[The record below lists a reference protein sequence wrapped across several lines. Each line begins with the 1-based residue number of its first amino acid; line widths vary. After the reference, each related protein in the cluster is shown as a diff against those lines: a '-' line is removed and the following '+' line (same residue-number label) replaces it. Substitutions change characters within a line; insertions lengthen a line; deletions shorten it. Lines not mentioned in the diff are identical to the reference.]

1 MGPDRPEL
9 SSATSESTAFLPLS
23 RVLEEE
29 FVALH
34 GPLPASASG
43 VGDEARMPAL
53 YDAIHE
59 LAEKRAAL
67 CLSGGGIRSATFALG
82 VLQGLARAG
91 LLTQFHYLSTVSGGG
106 YIGSWLTAWIHRSG
120 DDAEKVAAQ
129 LASLRPRAPLDPEPE
144 PIAYLREFS
153 NYLSPR
159 AGLMSTDAWTLFG
172 TILRN
177 MILIWLVL
185 VPMLTAALMLPRLYL
200 SLLLWTDAARG
211 SRVPAALIVIGGG
224 LLAWAVAYIAATIPS
239 ATRALRGQGKFLA
252 FCLAPLLLGLGAL
265 TIYWAAVSGGPEG
278 ARAAAVPGL
287 GGFVRFA
294 VVVHL
299 LAWAGYTLWLRSP
312 WGQRQPPRGGLGA
325 RLGSFVAEVVV
336 VVVAGAVGGAIAW
349 GLAAKVFPDVA
360 ARSIE
365 YAALAP
371 GFVMGTFLLA
381 ATALVGLISR
391 WTEDEDREWWS
402 RCGAWF
408 LISGSAWTVLASLVL
423 LGPVLLSHTW
433 LSRGL
438 TAVGGVSGLV
448 SVVGGWF
455 TKIGARDRA
464 SSQMSGRERLM
475 ALVVPLAGIVFA
487 AVIAIGLSTLTSGLL
502 GWLVWKTGDPVVTPA
517 RWRDNG
523 WAVGPFDHI
532 GVLVSTPVALV
543 VFVALT
549 LTLLGLVAAWFINT
563 NRFSLHAMYRNRLI
577 RAYLGASNPDRRANP
592 FTGFDDGDN
601 LQMHELWPRSSGA
614 PPGGAPGGTPPGA
627 PVRPRRLLHV
637 VNMALNLV
645 HGARLAWQERK
656 AHTFTTTAL
665 HAGSLVVGYRRT
677 RAGTGGPR
685 AHFGGTEGI
694 SLGTAVTISGAAA
707 SPNMGYHS
715 SPLVTFLMTL
725 FNVRL
730 GWWLGNPGVRGDH
743 TFYLPSPRVA
753 VRPIVAEAFGLTGS
767 TGPYVYLSDGGH
779 FENLGLYEMILRRCH
794 FIVVSDASCD
804 EGGMFQDLGSA
815 VRKIR
820 ADMGVPI
827 EFKDGVG
834 ILPRSAD
841 PARRA
846 QSLYW
851 ALGRIR
857 YSVVD
862 PPVVPTSDPAA
873 RDGWLLYIKPALC
886 GSEPADVCEYA
897 ATHAQF
903 PHEPT
908 TDQFFS
914 ESQFE
919 SYRMLGFHVMEQMS
933 RGFAGGS
940 LADFVAHVA
949 GPRARPAG
957 TP

>member
-1 MGPDRPEL
+1 MTPDGPATGGGASQ
-9 SSATSESTAFLPLS
+9 SSSFLPLS
-23 RVLEEE
+23 QILAEE
-29 FVALH
+29 FTVLH
-34 GPLPASASG
+34 GPLPPG
-43 VGDEARMPAL
+43 TFVDDEDRLPGL
-53 YDAIHE
+53 YEAIHA
-59 LAEKRAAL
+59 LPEKRAAL

-106 YIGSWLTAWIHRSG
+106 YIGAWLSAWIHRTG
-120 DDAEKVAAQ
+120 NDVEKVAGE
-129 LASLRPRAPLDPEPE
+129 LASLRPREKLAPEPE
-144 PIAYLREFS
+144 PIGHLREFS

-159 AGLMSTDAWTLFG
+159 AGLMSTDAWTLLG

-185 VPMLTAALMLPRLYL
+185 VPLLAAVLMLPRLYL
-200 SLLLWTDAARG
+200 SLLLWVNTSG
-211 SRVPAALIVIGGG
+211 GALSPGVLLVVGGV

-239 ATRALRGQGKFLA
+239 STTARRGQGKFLV
-252 FCLAPLLLGLGAL
+252 FCLLPLLLGLGSL
-265 TIYWAAVSGGPEG
+265 TIYWAAVSG
-278 ARAAAVPGL
+278 RATAANPVPLPGL
-287 GGFVRFA
+287 AEFVRFG
-294 VVVHL
+294 VLVHL

-312 WGQRQPPRGGLGA
+312 WGHRQPPRDSLGG
-325 RLGSFVAEVVV
+325 RLLSFVADFFV

-349 GLAAKVFPDVA
+349 VLAAKLFSRVDYTL
-360 ARSIE
+360 IL

-371 GFVMGTFLLA
+371 GFVVSAFLLA
-381 ATALVGLISR
+381 ATALVGLLSR
-391 WTEDEDREWWS
+391 WTEDDDREWWS

-408 LISGSAWTVLASLVL
+408 LIAGTGWTVFGSLVL
-423 LGPVLLSHTW
+423 FGPVLLSQTW

-438 TAVGGVSGLV
+438 AAVGGVSGLV
-448 SVVGGWF
+448 TVVGGWF
-455 TKIGARDRA
+455 SKLAARDRT
-464 SSQMSGRERLM
+464 STQTSRGDRFM
-475 ALVVPLAGIVFA
+475 ALVVPLAGVAFA
-487 AVIAIGLSTLTSGLL
+487 AVLAIGLSTLISGLL
-502 GWLVWKTGDPVVTPA
+502 GWLIRVSGGTTGGLEQWGSWPH
-517 RWRDNG
+517 
-523 WAVGPFDHI
+523 GPFDHV
-532 GVLVSTPVALV
+532 GVLVSSPIWIVAGV
-543 VFVALT
+543 AVALT
-549 LTLLGLVAAWFINT
+549 GLGLVMAWFINT

-577 RAYLGASNPDRRANP
+577 RAYLGASNSDRHANP

-601 LQMHELWPRSSGA
+601 IQMHELWPRSSAASRAA
-614 PPGGAPGGTPPGA
+614 PA
-627 PVRPRRLLHV
+627 PRRKLLHV

-645 HGARLAWQERK
+645 HGERLAWQERK
-656 AHTFTTTAL
+656 AHTFTVSAL

-677 RAGTGGPR
+677 RAGAGGPR
-685 AHFGGTEGI
+685 AHYGGTEGV
-694 SLGTAVTISGAAA
+694 SLGTAITISGAAA

-715 SPLVTFLMTL
+715 SPLVTFLLTL

-743 TFYLPSPRVA
+743 TFYLASPRVA

-779 FENLGLYEMILRRCH
+779 FENLGLYEMVLRRCH

-804 EGGMFQDLGSA
+804 EGGAFQDLGSA

-827 EFKDGVG
+827 DFEGGIG

-846 QSLYW
+846 GSLYW

-857 YSVVD
+857 YSIAD
-862 PPVVPTSDPAA
+862 PPATPSANPGA

-886 GSEPADVCEYA
+886 GTEPPDVCEYA
-897 ATHAQF
+897 MAHDRF

-919 SYRMLGFHVMEQMS
+919 SYRMLGSHVMQQMS
-933 RGFAGGS
+933 REWKGGS
-940 LADFVAHVA
+940 LADFIAHVSARLPGA
-949 GPRARPAG
+949 GKPA
-957 TP
+957 

>member
-1 MGPDRPEL
+1 
-9 SSATSESTAFLPLS
+9 
-23 RVLEEE
+23 
-29 FVALH
+29 
-34 GPLPASASG
+34 
-43 VGDEARMPAL
+43 
-53 YDAIHE
+53 
-59 LAEKRAAL
+59 
-67 CLSGGGIRSATFALG
+67 
-82 VLQGLARAG
+82 
-91 LLTQFHYLSTVSGGG
+91 
-106 YIGSWLTAWIHRSG
+106 
-120 DDAEKVAAQ
+120 
-129 LASLRPRAPLDPEPE
+129 
-144 PIAYLREFS
+144 
-153 NYLSPR
+153 
-159 AGLMSTDAWTLFG
+159 
-172 TILRN
+172 
-177 MILIWLVL
+177 
-185 VPMLTAALMLPRLYL
+185 MLPRLYL
-200 SLLLWTDAARG
+200 SLLLWTDAAP
-211 SRVPAALIVIGGG
+211 SPAVRAVLLTIGGG

-239 ATRALRGQGKFLA
+239 ATRARRGQGKFLA

-265 TIYWAAVSGGPEG
+265 TIFWAAVTGGPQGPRE
-278 ARAAAVPGL
+278 ASVPGL

-299 LAWAGYTLWLRSP
+299 IAWAGYTVWLRSP

-325 RLGSFVAEVVV
+325 RLVSFVAELLV

-349 GLAAKVFPDVA
+349 GLATKVFPDVGV
-360 ARSIE
+360 RSIE
-365 YAALAP
+365 YAAFAP

-408 LISGSAWTVLASLVL
+408 LIAGSAWTVFALLVL

-455 TKIGARDRA
+455 TKLGGGDRT
-464 SSQMSGRERLM
+464 SSQTSGKDRLM
-475 ALVVPLAGIVFA
+475 ALVVPLAGLVFA

-502 GWLVWKTGDPVVTPA
+502 GWLVQKSGDPVLAPT
-517 RWRDNG
+517 RWREHG
-523 WAVGPFDHI
+523 WAVGPFNHI
-532 GVLVSTPVALV
+532 GVLVSAPVALV
-543 VFVALT
+543 VCVTLA
-549 LTLLGLVAAWFINT
+549 LTLLGLVAAGFINT

-577 RAYLGASNPDRRANP
+577 RAYLGASNTDRHANP

-601 LQMHELWPRSSGA
+601 LQMHELWPRSSS
-614 PPGGAPGGTPPGA
+614 APGSTPAGTPAGA
-627 PVRPRRLLHV
+627 TGPKRRLLHV

-645 HGARLAWQERK
+645 HGERLAWQERK
-656 AHTFTTTAL
+656 AHTFTATAL
-665 HAGSLVVGYRRT
+665 HAGSLAVGYRRT
-677 RAGTGGPR
+677 DAGTGGSR
-685 AHFGGTEGI
+685 AHYGGTEGI

-715 SPLVTFLMTL
+715 SPLVTFLLTL

-730 GWWLGNPGVRGDH
+730 GWWLGNPGVRGDR
-743 TFYLPSPRVA
+743 TFYLASPRVA

-779 FENLGLYEMILRRCH
+779 FENLGLYEMVLRRCH

-804 EGGMFQDLGSA
+804 AGGLFQDLGSA

-827 EFKDGVG
+827 DFEGGVG

-841 PARRA
+841 PAKRA

-857 YSVVD
+857 YSIAD
-862 PPVVPTSDPAA
+862 PKPGANPDD
-873 RDGWLLYIKPALC
+873 RDGWLLYVKPALC
-886 GSEPADVCEYA
+886 GSEPPDVCEYA
-897 ATHAQF
+897 ASHDQF

-919 SYRMLGFHVMEQMS
+919 SYRALGSHVMEQMR
-933 RGFAGGS
+933 RGFGGGS
-940 LADFVAHVA
+940 LADFIAHVA
-949 GPRARPAG
+949 GRRTKAAG

>member
-1 MGPDRPEL
+1 
-9 SSATSESTAFLPLS
+9 
-23 RVLEEE
+23 
-29 FVALH
+29 
-34 GPLPASASG
+34 
-43 VGDEARMPAL
+43 
-53 YDAIHE
+53 
-59 LAEKRAAL
+59 
-67 CLSGGGIRSATFALG
+67 
-82 VLQGLARAG
+82 
-91 LLTQFHYLSTVSGGG
+91 
-106 YIGSWLTAWIHRSG
+106 
-120 DDAEKVAAQ
+120 
-129 LASLRPRAPLDPEPE
+129 
-144 PIAYLREFS
+144 
-153 NYLSPR
+153 
-159 AGLMSTDAWTLFG
+159 
-172 TILRN
+172 
-177 MILIWLVL
+177 
-185 VPMLTAALMLPRLYL
+185 
-200 SLLLWTDAARG
+200 
-211 SRVPAALIVIGGG
+211 
-224 LLAWAVAYIAATIPS
+224 
-239 ATRALRGQGKFLA
+239 ALRGQGKFLA

-408 LISGSAWTVLASLVL
+408 LISGSAWTVLASVVL
-423 LGPVLLSHTW
+423 
-433 LSRGL
+433 
-438 TAVGGVSGLV
+438 
-448 SVVGGWF
+448 
-455 TKIGARDRA
+455 
-464 SSQMSGRERLM
+464 
-475 ALVVPLAGIVFA
+475 LAGIVFA

-665 HAGSLVVGYRRT
+665 HAGSLVV
-677 RAGTGGPR
+677 
-685 AHFGGTEGI
+685 
-694 SLGTAVTISGAAA
+694 
-707 SPNMGYHS
+707 
-715 SPLVTFLMTL
+715 
-725 FNVRL
+725 
-730 GWWLGNPGVRGDH
+730 
-743 TFYLPSPRVA
+743 
-753 VRPIVAEAFGLTGS
+753 
-767 TGPYVYLSDGGH
+767 
-779 FENLGLYEMILRRCH
+779 
-794 FIVVSDASCD
+794 
-804 EGGMFQDLGSA
+804 
-815 VRKIR
+815 
-820 ADMGVPI
+820 
-827 EFKDGVG
+827 
-834 ILPRSAD
+834 
-841 PARRA
+841 
-846 QSLYW
+846 
-851 ALGRIR
+851 
-857 YSVVD
+857 
-862 PPVVPTSDPAA
+862 
-873 RDGWLLYIKPALC
+873 
-886 GSEPADVCEYA
+886 
-897 ATHAQF
+897 
-903 PHEPT
+903 
-908 TDQFFS
+908 
-914 ESQFE
+914 
-919 SYRMLGFHVMEQMS
+919 
-933 RGFAGGS
+933 
-940 LADFVAHVA
+940 
-949 GPRARPAG
+949 
-957 TP
+957 

>member
-1 MGPDRPEL
+1 MGPDRD
-9 SSATSESTAFLPLS
+9 ATGAATTSESSAFVPLAQ
-23 RVLEEE
+23 VLEEE

-34 GPLPASASG
+34 GPLPERVRGA
-43 VGDEARMPAL
+43 GDEARIPAL
-53 YDAIHE
+53 YEAIHE
-59 LAEKRAAL
+59 LGEKRAAL

-91 LLTQFHYLSTVSGGG
+91 LLTKFHYLSTVSGGG
-106 YIGSWLTAWIHRSG
+106 YIGSWLSAWIHRSG
-120 DDAEKVAAQ
+120 DDMEKVAAQ
-129 LASLRPRAPLDPEPE
+129 LASQRPRAPLDPEPE

-159 AGLMSTDAWTLFG
+159 AGLMSTDTWTLFG

-185 VPMLTAALMLPRLYL
+185 VPLLTAALMLPRLYL
-200 SLLLWTDAARG
+200 ALLLWTDAAKG
-211 SRVPAALIVIGGG
+211 SVLPSVLLAVGGG

-265 TIYWAAVSGGPEG
+265 TIYWAAVSGEWDGV
-278 ARAAAVPGL
+278 RAPAVPGL
-287 GGFVRFA
+287 GGFVRFG

-325 RLGSFVAEVVV
+325 RLGSFVAELVV

-349 GLAAKVFPDVA
+349 GLAVKIFPDVA
-360 ARSIE
+360 VLSIE

-391 WTEDEDREWWS
+391 WTEDEDREWWA

-408 LISGSAWTVLASLVL
+408 LISGSAWTVFALLVL

-438 TAVGGVSGLV
+438 AAAGGLSGLV

-455 TKIGARDRA
+455 TKLSARDRT
-464 SSQMSGRERLM
+464 SSQTSGKDRLM
-475 ALVVPLAGIVFA
+475 ARVVPLAGIVFA
-487 AVIAIGLSTLTSGLL
+487 AVLAIGLSTLTSGLL
-502 GWLVWKTGDPVVTPA
+502 GWLVRKTGDPIVTPA
-517 RWRDNG
+517 RWRERG

-543 VFVALT
+543 VFVALS

-577 RAYLGASNPDRRANP
+577 RAYLGASHPDRRANP

-601 LQMHELWPRSSGA
+601 LQMHELWPRSSGV
-614 PPGGAPGGTPPGA
+614 PGGARGGTPPGPPA
-627 PVRPRRLLHV
+627 RPRRLLHV
-637 VNMALNLV
+637 VNVALNLV

-656 AHTFTTTAL
+656 AHTFTVTAL

-677 RAGTGGPR
+677 RAGLGGPH
-685 AHFGGTEGI
+685 AHYGGTEGI

-779 FENLGLYEMILRRCH
+779 FDNLGLYEMVLRRCH

-804 EGGMFQDLGSA
+804 EGGLFQDLGSA

-827 EFKDGVG
+827 EFESGIG

-857 YSVVD
+857 YAIAD
-862 PPVVPTSDPAA
+862 PPAAPTGDPAA

-897 ATHAQF
+897 ASHDQF

-919 SYRMLGFHVMEQMS
+919 SYRALGVHVMEQMR

-949 GPRARPAG
+949 RRGRPAAA
-957 TP
+957 P

>member
-1 MGPDRPEL
+1 MGPDRDATGAATTTE
-9 SSATSESTAFLPLS
+9 SSAFLPLAQ
-23 RVLEEE
+23 VLEEE

-34 GPLPASASG
+34 GPLPERVRGAR
-43 VGDEARMPAL
+43 DEARIPAL
-53 YDAIHE
+53 YEAIHE
-59 LAEKRAAL
+59 LGEKRAAL

-91 LLTQFHYLSTVSGGG
+91 LLTKFHYLSTVSGGG
-106 YIGSWLTAWIHRSG
+106 YIGSWLSAWIHRSG
-120 DDAEKVAAQ
+120 DDMEKVAAQ
-129 LASLRPRAPLDPEPE
+129 LASQRPRAPLDPEPE

-159 AGLMSTDAWTLFG
+159 AGLMSTDTWTLFG

-185 VPMLTAALMLPRLYL
+185 VPLLTAVLMLPRLYL
-200 SLLLWTDAARG
+200 ALLLWTDAAKG
-211 SRVPAALIVIGGG
+211 SVVPSVLLVIGGG

-265 TIYWAAVSGGPEG
+265 TIYWAAVSGESDGV
-278 ARAAAVPGL
+278 RAAAVPGL
-287 GGFVRFA
+287 GDFVRFG

-312 WGQRQPPRGGLGA
+312 WGQRQPPQGGLGA
-325 RLGSFVAEVVV
+325 RLGSFVAELVV

-349 GLAAKVFPDVA
+349 GLAVKIFPDVA
-360 ARSIE
+360 VLSIE

-391 WTEDEDREWWS
+391 WTEDEDREWWA

-408 LISGSAWTVLASLVL
+408 LISGSAWTVFALLVL

-438 TAVGGVSGLV
+438 AAAGGLSGLV

-455 TKIGARDRA
+455 TKLSARDRT
-464 SSQMSGRERLM
+464 SSQTSGKDRVM
-475 ALVVPLAGIVFA
+475 ARVVPLAGIVFA
-487 AVIAIGLSTLTSGLL
+487 AVLAIGLSSLTSGLL
-502 GWLVWKTGDPVVTPA
+502 GWLVRKTGDPIVTPA
-517 RWRDNG
+517 RWRERG

-543 VFVALT
+543 VFVALS

-577 RAYLGASNPDRRANP
+577 RAYLGASHPDRRANP

-601 LQMHELWPRSSGA
+601 LQMHELWPRSSGV
-614 PPGGAPGGTPPGA
+614 PGGARGGTPPGP

-656 AHTFTTTAL
+656 AHSFTVSAL

-677 RAGTGGPR
+677 RAGLGGPR
-685 AHFGGTEGI
+685 AHYGGTEGI

-779 FENLGLYEMILRRCH
+779 FENLGLYEMVLRRCH

-804 EGGMFQDLGSA
+804 EGGLFQDLGSA

-827 EFKDGVG
+827 EFESGIG

-857 YSVVD
+857 YEIAD
-862 PPVVPTSDPAA
+862 PPAAPTGDPAA

-897 ATHAQF
+897 ASHDQF

-919 SYRMLGFHVMEQMS
+919 SYRALGVHVMEQMS
-933 RGFAGGS
+933 RGFGGGS
-940 LADFVAHVA
+940 LADFVDHVA
-949 GPRARPAG
+949 GRGRPAAA
-957 TP
+957 P

>member
-1 MGPDRPEL
+1 MGPDRD
-9 SSATSESTAFLPLS
+9 ATGAATTSESSAFLPLAQA
-23 RVLEEE
+23 LEEE

-34 GPLPASASG
+34 GPLPERVRG
-43 VGDEARMPAL
+43 ARDDARIPAL
-53 YDAIHE
+53 YEAIHE
-59 LAEKRAAL
+59 LGEKRAAL

-91 LLTQFHYLSTVSGGG
+91 LLTKFHYLSTVSGGG
-106 YIGSWLTAWIHRSG
+106 YIGSWLSAWIHRSG
-120 DDAEKVAAQ
+120 DDMENVAAQ
-129 LASLRPRAPLDPEPE
+129 LASQRPRAPLDPEPE

-159 AGLMSTDAWTLFG
+159 AGLMSTDTWTLFG

-185 VPMLTAALMLPRLYL
+185 VPLLTAVLMLPRLYL
-200 SLLLWTDAARG
+200 ALLLWTDAAKG
-211 SRVPAALIVIGGG
+211 SVVPSVLLVIGGG

-265 TIYWAAVSGGPEG
+265 TIYWAAVSGESDGV
-278 ARAAAVPGL
+278 RAAAVPGL
-287 GGFVRFA
+287 GDFVRFG

-312 WGQRQPPRGGLGA
+312 WGQRQPPQGGLGA
-325 RLGSFVAEVVV
+325 RLGSFVAELVV

-349 GLAAKVFPDVA
+349 GLAVKIFPDVA
-360 ARSIE
+360 VLSIE

-391 WTEDEDREWWS
+391 WTEDEDREWWA

-408 LISGSAWTVLASLVL
+408 LISGSAWTVFALLVL

-438 TAVGGVSGLV
+438 AAAGGLSGLV

-455 TKIGARDRA
+455 TKLSARDRT
-464 SSQMSGRERLM
+464 SSQTSRKDRLM
-475 ALVVPLAGIVFA
+475 ARVVPLAGIVFA
-487 AVIAIGLSTLTSGLL
+487 AVLAIGLSSLTSGLL
-502 GWLVWKTGDPVVTPA
+502 GWLVRKTGDPIVTPA
-517 RWRDNG
+517 RWRERG
-523 WAVGPFDHI
+523 WAVGQFDHI

-543 VFVALT
+543 VFVALS

-577 RAYLGASNPDRRANP
+577 RAYLGASHPDRRANP

-601 LQMHELWPRSSGA
+601 LQMHELWPRSSGV
-614 PPGGAPGGTPPGA
+614 PGGARGGTPPGP

-656 AHTFTTTAL
+656 AHSFTVTAL

-677 RAGTGGPR
+677 RAGLGGPR
-685 AHFGGTEGI
+685 AHYGGTEGI

-779 FENLGLYEMILRRCH
+779 FENLGLYEMVLRRCH

-804 EGGMFQDLGSA
+804 EGGLFQDLGSA

-827 EFKDGVG
+827 EFESGIG

-857 YSVVD
+857 YAIAD
-862 PPVVPTSDPAA
+862 PPAAPTGDPAA

-897 ATHAQF
+897 ASHDQF

-919 SYRMLGFHVMEQMS
+919 SYRALGVHVMEQMS
-933 RGFAGGS
+933 RGFGGGS
-940 LADFVAHVA
+940 LADFVDHVA
-949 GPRARPAG
+949 RRGRPAAA
-957 TP
+957 P

>member
-1 MGPDRPEL
+1 MGPDRAATGGT
-9 SSATSESTAFLPLS
+9 SSQSTTFLPLS
-23 RVLEEE
+23 QVLEEE

-34 GPLPASASG
+34 GPLPGGPRGPADE
-43 VGDEARMPAL
+43 GDRLPAL
-53 YDAIHE
+53 YEAIHA
-59 LAEKRAAL
+59 LPEKRAAL

-106 YIGSWLTAWIHRSG
+106 YIGAWLSAWIHRTGNDVS
-120 DDAEKVAAQ
+120 KVAAE
-129 LASLRPRAPLDPEPE
+129 LASMRPRAKLDPEPA
-144 PIAYLREFS
+144 PISYLREFS

-159 AGLMSTDAWTLFG
+159 AGLMSTDAWTLLG

-185 VPMLTAALMLPRLYL
+185 VPLLAAVLMLPRLYL
-200 SLLLWTDAARG
+200 SLLLWVNTSGASLSPG
-211 SRVPAALIVIGGG
+211 ALLVVGGV

-239 ATRALRGQGKFLA
+239 STTARRGQGKFLVL
-252 FCLAPLLLGLGAL
+252 CLLPLLLGLGSL
-265 TIYWAAVSGGPEG
+265 TIYWAAVSG
-278 ARAAAVPGL
+278 RAAGATPVPLPGPVEFV
-287 GGFVRFA
+287 GFGVL
-294 VVVHL
+294 VHL

-312 WGQRQPPRGGLGA
+312 WGHRQPPHDSLGG
-325 RLGSFVAEVVV
+325 RLLNFVADFLV

-349 GLAAKVFPDVA
+349 LLAAKLFSRVEYTV
-360 ARSIE
+360 IL

-371 GFVMGTFLLA
+371 GFVVSAFLLA
-381 ATALVGLISR
+381 ATALVGLLSR
-391 WTEDEDREWWS
+391 WTEDDDREWWS

-408 LISGSAWTVLASLVL
+408 LIAGTAWTVFGSLVL
-423 LGPVLLSHTW
+423 FGPVLLSQTW

-438 TAVGGVSGLV
+438 AAVGGVSGLV
-448 SVVGGWF
+448 TVVGGWF
-455 TKIGARDRA
+455 SKLAARDRT
-464 SSQMSGRERLM
+464 STQTSRSDRLM
-475 ALVVPLAGIVFA
+475 ALAVPLAGVVFA
-487 AVIAIGLSTLTSGLL
+487 AVLAIGLSTLISGLL
-502 GWLVWKTGDPVVTPA
+502 GWLIPVTGGTVGGLEQWGSWPH
-517 RWRDNG
+517 
-523 WAVGPFDHI
+523 GPFDHV
-532 GVLVSTPVALV
+532 GVLVSSPIWIVAG
-543 VFVALT
+543 VAAGLT
-549 LTLLGLVAAWFINT
+549 ALGIVMAWFINT

-577 RAYLGASNPDRRANP
+577 RAYLGASNPDRHANP

-601 LQMHELWPRSSGA
+601 IQLHQLWPRSSA
-614 PPGGAPGGTPPGA
+614 APPGA
-627 PVRPRRLLHV
+627 PAPRRNLLHV

-645 HGARLAWQERK
+645 HGERLAWQERK
-656 AHTFTTTAL
+656 AHTFTASPL

-677 RAGTGGPR
+677 RAGAGGPR
-685 AHFGGTEGI
+685 DHYGGTEGI
-694 SLGTAVTISGAAA
+694 SLGTAITISGAAA

-715 SPLVTFLMTL
+715 SPLVTFLLTL

-753 VRPIVAEAFGLTGS
+753 VRPIVAEAFGLTNS

-779 FENLGLYEMILRRCH
+779 FENLGLYEMVLRRCH

-804 EGGMFQDLGSA
+804 EGGVFQDLGSA

-827 EFKDGVG
+827 DFEGGIG

-846 QSLYW
+846 GSLYW

-857 YSVVD
+857 YSIAD
-862 PPVVPTSDPAA
+862 PPATSSADPGA
-873 RDGWLLYIKPALC
+873 RDGWLLYIKPAFC
-886 GSEPADVCEYA
+886 GTEPPDVCEYA
-897 ATHAQF
+897 MAHDRF

-919 SYRMLGFHVMEQMS
+919 SYRMLGSHVMQQMS
-933 RGFAGGS
+933 REWTGGS
-940 LADFVAHVA
+940 LADFIAHISARLPGA
-949 GPRARPAG
+949 GKPA
-957 TP
+957 

>member
-1 MGPDRPEL
+1 MGPDRPL
-9 SSATSESTAFLPLS
+9 SSGTTSQSTAFLPLS

-29 FVALH
+29 FVTLH
-34 GPLPASASG
+34 GPLPATVNG
-43 VGDEARMPAL
+43 DGDEERLPAL
-53 YDAIHE
+53 YDAIHA
-59 LAEKRAAL
+59 LPEKRAAL

-91 LLTQFHYLSTVSGGG
+91 LLPRFHYLSTVSGGG
-106 YIGSWLTAWIHRSG
+106 YIGSWLSAWIHRSR
-120 DDAEKVAAQ
+120 DDAGQVAAQ
-129 LASLRPRAPLDPEPE
+129 LASLRPRAPLAPEPE
-144 PIAYLREFS
+144 PIAHLREFS

-159 AGLMSTDAWTLFG
+159 AGLMSTDAWTLLG

-185 VPMLTAALMLPRLYL
+185 VPLLTAALMLPRLYL
-200 SLLLWTDAARG
+200 SLLLWTDAEPRASVRT
-211 SRVPAALIVIGGG
+211 ALLGIGGG

-239 ATRALRGQGKFLA
+239 NTRARRGQGKFLA

-278 ARAAAVPGL
+278 AQAAMVPGP

-294 VVVHL
+294 VIVHL
-299 LAWAGYTLWLRSP
+299 LAWAGYTVWLRSP

-325 RLGSFVAEVVV
+325 RLGGFVAELVV
-336 VVVAGAVGGAIAW
+336 VVVAGAVGGVIAW
-349 GLAAKVFPDVA
+349 GLATRVFPDVSE
-360 ARSIE
+360 RSIE

-381 ATALVGLISR
+381 ATALVGLMSR
-391 WTEDEDREWWS
+391 WTEDEDREWYA

-408 LISGSAWTVLASLVL
+408 LISGSMWTVFALLVL

-438 TAVGGVSGLV
+438 AALGGVSGLV

-455 TKIGARDRA
+455 TKQTRGDRG
-464 SSQMSGRERLM
+464 SSQASGKDRLM
-475 ALVVPLAGIVFA
+475 ALVVPGAGALFT
-487 AVIAIGLSTLTSGLL
+487 AVIAIGLSALTSGLL
-502 GWLVWKTGDPVVTPA
+502 GWLVRTTGDPVVVPA
-517 RWRDNG
+517 RWRDHG
-523 WAVGPFDHI
+523 WAVGPFGHV

-543 VFVALT
+543 VAVALA
-549 LTLLGLVAAWFINT
+549 LTLLGLLAAGFINT

-601 LQMHELWPRSSGA
+601 LQMHELWPRCSN
-614 PPGGAPGGTPPGA
+614 APGSPPAGVPAGA
-627 PVRPRRLLHV
+627 GGPKRRLLHV

-645 HGARLAWQERK
+645 HGERLAWQERK
-656 AHTFTTTAL
+656 AHSFTVTAL
-665 HAGSLVVGYRRT
+665 HAGSLAVGYRRT
-677 RAGTGGPR
+677 DTGQGGPR
-685 AHFGGTEGI
+685 AHYGGTEGI
-694 SLGTAVTISGAAA
+694 SLGTAITISGAAA

-743 TFYLPSPRVA
+743 TYYLASPRVA

-779 FENLGLYEMILRRCH
+779 FDNLGLYEMVLRRCH

-804 EGGMFQDLGSA
+804 ANAVFQDLGSA

-827 EFKDGVG
+827 DFEGGVG

-857 YSVVD
+857 YSIPD
-862 PPVVPTSDPAA
+862 PDPRPGADPDA
-873 RDGWLLYIKPALC
+873 RDGWLLYIKPALS
-886 GSEPADVCEYA
+886 GNEPPDVCEYA
-897 ATHAQF
+897 ASHAEF

-919 SYRMLGFHVMEQMS
+919 SYRALGSHVMEQMS

-940 LADFVAHVA
+940 IADFIAHVA
-949 GPRARPAG
+949 RHPAKAAAAS
-957 TP
+957 

>member
-1 MGPDRPEL
+1 MGPDRD
-9 SSATSESTAFLPLS
+9 ATGAATTSESSAFLPLAQ
-23 RVLEEE
+23 VLEEE

-34 GPLPASASG
+34 GPLPGRVRGA
-43 VGDEARMPAL
+43 GDEARIPAL

-59 LAEKRAAL
+59 LGEKRAAL

-91 LLTQFHYLSTVSGGG
+91 LLTKFHYLSTVSGGG
-106 YIGSWLTAWIHRSG
+106 YIGSWLSAWIHRSG
-120 DDAEKVAAQ
+120 DDMEKVAAQ
-129 LASLRPRAPLDPEPE
+129 LASQRPRGPLDPEPE

-159 AGLMSTDAWTLFG
+159 AGLMSTDAWTLLG

-185 VPMLTAALMLPRLYL
+185 VPLLTAVLMLPRLYL
-200 SLLLWTDAARG
+200 ALLLWTDAAKG
-211 SRVPAALIVIGGG
+211 SVVPSVLLVIGGG

-252 FCLAPLLLGLGAL
+252 FCLVPLLLGLGAL
-265 TIYWAAVSGGPEG
+265 TIYWAAVSGESDGVP
-278 ARAAAVPGL
+278 AAAVPGL
-287 GGFVRFA
+287 GDFVRFGVA
-294 VVVHL
+294 VHL

-325 RLGSFVAEVVV
+325 RLGSFVAELVV

-349 GLAAKVFPDVA
+349 GLAVKVFPDVA
-360 ARSIE
+360 VLSIE

-391 WTEDEDREWWS
+391 WTEDEDREWWA

-408 LISGSAWTVLASLVL
+408 LISGSTWTVFALLVL

-438 TAVGGVSGLV
+438 AAVGGLSGLV

-455 TKIGARDRA
+455 TKLSARDRV
-464 SSQMSGRERLM
+464 SSQTSGKDRLM
-475 ALVVPLAGIVFA
+475 ARVVPLAGIVFA
-487 AVIAIGLSTLTSGLL
+487 AVLAIGLSSLTSGLL
-502 GWLVWKTGDPVVTPA
+502 GWLVRKTGDPIVTPA
-517 RWRDNG
+517 RWRERG

-543 VFVALT
+543 VFVALS

-577 RAYLGASNPDRRANP
+577 RAYLGASHPDRRANP

-601 LQMHELWPRSSGA
+601 LQMHELWPRSSGVS
-614 PPGGAPGGTPPGA
+614 GGARGGTPPGPPA
-627 PVRPRRLLHV
+627 RPRRLLHV

-656 AHTFTTTAL
+656 AHTFTVTAL
-665 HAGSLVVGYRRT
+665 HAGSLAVGYRRT
-677 RAGTGGPR
+677 RAGVGGPR
-685 AHFGGTEGI
+685 AHYGGTEGM
-694 SLGTAVTISGAAA
+694 SLGTAITISGAAA

-779 FENLGLYEMILRRCH
+779 FENLGLYEMVLRRCH

-804 EGGMFQDLGSA
+804 EGGLFQDLGSA

-827 EFKDGVG
+827 EFESGVG

-857 YSVVD
+857 YAIAD
-862 PPVVPTSDPAA
+862 PPAAPTGDPAA

-897 ATHAQF
+897 ASHDQF

-919 SYRMLGFHVMEQMS
+919 SYRALGVHVMEQMS
-933 RGFAGGS
+933 RGFGGGS
-940 LADFVAHVA
+940 LADFVDHVA
-949 GPRARPAG
+949 RRGRPAAA
-957 TP
+957 P